1 MQDINT
7 LRRDKL
13 MAIISR
19 AHSRLQA
26 VLVDAGIDPAVA
38 RVVAA
43 TRVYHL
49 LPPTIRQQLA
59 TLETEVATRMVTLF
73 RDVARSGEEELKAVP
88 IE

>member
-13 MAIISR
+13 TAIISR

-59 TLETEVATRMVTLF
+59 TEVATRMVTLF

>member
-13 MAIISR
+13 TAIISR

-49 LPPTIRQQLA
+49 LPPTIRQQL
-59 TLETEVATRMVTLF
+59 ETEVATRMVTLF

>member
-1 MQDINT
+1 MQDLT
-7 LRRDKL
+7 ERRRDRL
-13 MAIISR
+13 TAIISH
-19 AHSRLQA
+19 AHARLQS

-88 IE
+88 I

>member
-13 MAIISR
+13 TAIISR

-49 LPPTIRQQLA
+49 LPPTIRL
-59 TLETEVATRMVTLF
+59 VTLF